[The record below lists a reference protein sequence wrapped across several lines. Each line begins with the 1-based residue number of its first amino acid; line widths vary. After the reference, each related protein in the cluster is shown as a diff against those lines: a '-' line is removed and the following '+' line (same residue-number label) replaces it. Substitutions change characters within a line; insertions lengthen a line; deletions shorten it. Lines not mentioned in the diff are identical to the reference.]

1 MANRRVNRTSLREMS
16 LLDKLEVSSRKT
28 SKYLLGEDSS
38 NAAEDVDLTRPKKG
52 KDLFRAFFFN

>member
-1 MANRRVNRTSLREMS
+1 MS

-38 NAAEDVDLTRPKKG
+38 NAAEDADITRPKKG